1 MREVL
6 HRLYSSYGKFWITGL
21 ISDVKFS
28 FLQRFLSFYFI
39 PEILIFL
46 CVVEFSKN
54 VLAFFSKRDLIYSHQ
69 SVTEEEVLFWFFSEG
84 NKPFAAERKSSLQKR
99 ELLSFWG
106 KSVKRNIIIVI
117 WNVLFLI
124 LASISLGCCNENICS
139 QKSETFCRDMVF
151 KFSPNLSNALFV
163 ICSIWLFFFNFV
175 AHDLLVLTG

>member
-39 PEILIFL
+39 PELLIFL

-54 VLAFFSKRDLIYSHQ
+54 VLAFFFKRDLIYSHQ
-69 SVTEEEVLFWFFSEG
+69 SVVDEEVLFCFFSEG
-84 NKPFAAERKSSLQKR
+84 NKPFAAEQKSSLHKR
-99 ELLSFWG
+99 ELLSFWR
-106 KSVKRNIIIVI
+106 KSVNRNIIIVI

-124 LASISLGCCNENICS
+124 LASVSLGCCNENICS

-163 ICSIWLFFFNFV
+163 ICSICLFFF
-175 AHDLLVLTG
+175 